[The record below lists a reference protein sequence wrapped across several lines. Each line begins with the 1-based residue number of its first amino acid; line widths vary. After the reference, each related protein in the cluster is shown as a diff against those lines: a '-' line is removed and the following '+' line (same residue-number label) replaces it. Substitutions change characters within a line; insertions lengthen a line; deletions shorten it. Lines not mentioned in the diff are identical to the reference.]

1 MSSENIDR
9 DNRNNDEMYRVNPV
23 HNIFLNNV
31 EVISDAKYIFNEQG
45 MRITSIRYIAKC
57 KLCTFKVECKERISA
72 MKAFIAH
79 FISEHKDEYYTHYN
93 DVLNDKINNYLQKDY

>member
-9 DNRNNDEMYRVNPV
+9 VNRNNDEMYRVNPV

-72 MKAFIAH
+72 MKAFR
-79 FISEHKDEYYTHYN
+79 
-93 DVLNDKINNYLQKDY
+93 